1 MDNNQLSPTGNP
13 DDRTQDTP
21 FAEVVRQ
28 RYLAF
33 MPKFVNILCKKYGF
47 LSHAEAMDI
56 YTDVYVAV
64 HENIR
69 KGRVRPDTNWEA
81 YMLKIGEYIVL
92 NGHRSVKTLT
102 TFSID
107 DLFGG
112 DDGAAERRVEKL
124 LAEIQSMAEVE
135 ASPYEDPELIDVLN
149 AALAELPEKCAA
161 ILRYFYYDNMNM
173 DNIAT
178 LLGYNT
184 AVTVRNRKRQ
194 CLVKLAEKVKA
205 SAARMGYDL

>member
-13 DDRTQDTP
+13 DDHTQDTP

-33 MPKFVNILCKKYGF
+33 MPKFVNILCKKYSF
-47 LSHAEAMDI
+47 LSHAEAMDF

-81 YMLKIGEYIVL
+81 YMLKIGENLVQKAY
-92 NGHRSVKTLT
+92 RTAKTLT

-107 DLFGG
+107 ALFDG
-112 DDGAAERRVEKL
+112 DNGAVERRVDKL
-124 LAEIQSMAEVE
+124 MAEIQSMAEE
-135 ASPYEDPELIDVLN
+135 ESGPYEDPELIDVLN
-149 AALAELPEKCAA
+149 TALAELPEKCAA

-194 CLVKLAEKVKA
+194 CLVKLTEKVKA
-205 SAARMGYDL
+205 SAARLGYDL

>member
-1 MDNNQLSPTGNP
+1 MDNNRLSPE
-13 DDRTQDTP
+13 DRTNAP
-21 FAEVVRQ
+21 FEEVVRQ

-33 MPKFVNILCKKYGF
+33 MPKFVNILCKKYSF

-56 YTDVYVAV
+56 YTNVYLAV
-64 HENIR
+64 HNNLE

-81 YMLKIGEYIVL
+81 YMLTIGERLVQKNY
-92 NGHRSVKTLT
+92 RSGRKLILIS
-102 TFSID
+102 FD
-107 DLFGG
+107 ELFGE
-112 DDGAAERRVEKL
+112 DDRATERRVDKL
-124 LAEIQSMAEVE
+124 LAEVQAMAEE
-135 ASPYEDPELIDVLN
+135 EDSPYEDPELIDVLN

-178 LLGYNT
+178 LLGYNA

-205 SAARMGYDL
+205 SAARLGYDL